1 MANLPNICKC
11 GQEATVIQGKRKR
24 ADGSIYVYMIC
35 RDCKRLNHQRSNYR
49 KPTKQIKRNTYTD
62 GVDFKKLSEQSVSR
76 ILNKQRL
83 GYYG

>member
-35 RDCKRLNHQRSNYR
+35 SDCKRLNHQKYKR
-49 KPTKQIKRNTYTD
+49 KPKLIRHNDYSQKLDY
-62 GVDFKKLSEQSVSR
+62 KKLSDESVSR